1 MDKIRIVTDS
11 TADLPEEIINKYK
24 IKVIPLSFIIDG
36 KVYHDLVDIS
46 REEYYREL
54 MNCKE
59 FPTTSQP
66 TPAEFLDAYNEL
78 IAEGAEKII
87 SIHLS
92 SDLSGTVKGAQMT
105 AQMVKNAE
113 VCVIDSRTA
122 TMGLGLIVLATAKA
136 IAAGADFTEAVRTAN
151 QAVEKSDLFF
161 LLDSLDNLQKGG
173 RIGKAGYLVGSLL
186 NIKPVLR
193 LHDGEIHAFD
203 KVRGNRENKAMEKMV
218 EDILNHIDTSKKVYC
233 AVGYCDNN
241 NQARKMVEL
250 LKPHLDCDEYVYMQI
265 GNVVITHI
273 GMGAFGLAFYQL

>member
-11 TADLPEEIINKYK
+11 TADLPEEIVNKYK

-46 REEYYREL
+46 REQYYQEL
-54 MNCKE
+54 INCKE

-66 TPAEFLDAYNEL
+66 TPAEFLEAYNEL
-78 IAEGAEKII
+78 IAEGAEQII

-92 SDLSGTVKGAQMT
+92 GDLSGTVKGAQMT

-122 TMGLGLIVLATAKA
+122 TMGLGLIVLETAKA
-136 IAAGADFTEAVRTAN
+136 VAAGADFTEAVRVAN
-151 QAVEKSDLFF
+151 QAVDKSDLFF

-193 LHDGEIHAFD
+193 LHEGEIHAFD

-218 EDILNHIDTSKKVYC
+218 EDILHHIDPDKKVYC
-233 AVGYCDNN
+233 AVGYCDNI

-250 LKPHLDCDEYVYMQI
+250 LKPHLICDEYVYMQI

-273 GMGAFGLAFYQL
+273 GMGAVGLAFYQL

>member
-122 TMGLGLIVLATAKA
+122 TMGLGLIVLATAKV
-136 IAAGADFTEAVRTAN
+136 IAAGADFNEAVRTAN

-203 KVRGNRENKAMEKMV
+203 KVRGN
-218 EDILNHIDTSKKVYC
+218 L
-233 AVGYCDNN
+233 
-241 NQARKMVEL
+241 
-250 LKPHLDCDEYVYMQI
+250 
-265 GNVVITHI
+265 
-273 GMGAFGLAFYQL
+273 